1 MSTADA
7 FFILGHAGT
16 GKSFITSRFI
26 ERQKQQGRAW
36 CLLDKD
42 VVSENWSG
50 PLLQALGQDPADRD
64 SPFFKENVRDL
75 QYASTLRIA
84 MDQLALGLDTVLP
97 GPWSRELASG
107 ALFSARALGL
117 PEGTRLRHV
126 WLDLPLGI
134 RKERIIKRADPRDQ
148 WKLDNWDAYAAAL
161 KRPAA
166 VVSGQVPVLDSS
178 LPIAEQLAILDA
190 LIV

>member
-161 KRPAA
+161 QRPAA